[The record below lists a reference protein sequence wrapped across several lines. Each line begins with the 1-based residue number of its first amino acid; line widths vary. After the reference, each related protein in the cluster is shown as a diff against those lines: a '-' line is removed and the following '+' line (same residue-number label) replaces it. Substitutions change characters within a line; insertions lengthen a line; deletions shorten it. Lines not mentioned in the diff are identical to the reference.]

1 MDRCYKEQLH
11 RECSGYQAT
20 CGKILQ
26 LATNEEHVTSN
37 HEMAS
42 LETIKIS
49 DYCSNKT
56 DHLRDVYS
64 GR

>member
-1 MDRCYKEQLH
+1 MNRCYKERLH
-11 RECSGYQAT
+11 RECSGNQET
-20 CGKILQ
+20 CEKILQ

-49 DYCSNKT
+49 D
-56 DHLRDVYS
+56 
-64 GR
+64 

>member
-11 RECSGYQAT
+11 KECSGYQET

-26 LATNEEHVTSN
+26 LATNEEQVTSN

-42 LETIKIS
+42 LETIKI
-49 DYCSNKT
+49 NK
-56 DHLRDVYS
+56 
-64 GR
+64 